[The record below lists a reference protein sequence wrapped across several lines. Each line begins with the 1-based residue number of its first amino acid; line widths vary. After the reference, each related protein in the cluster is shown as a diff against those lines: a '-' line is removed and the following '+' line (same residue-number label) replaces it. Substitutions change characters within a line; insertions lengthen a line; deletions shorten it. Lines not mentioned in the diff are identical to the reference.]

1 LSWFFFFFMTFSSK
15 MEHTQF
21 HLTPI
26 LTPTPD
32 QNWCC
37 LV

>member
-1 LSWFFFFFMTFSSK
+1 MPKNTTHLGGVFFDFMTFSSEMK
-15 MEHTQF
+15 HIKF

-32 QNWCC
+32 
-37 LV
+37 